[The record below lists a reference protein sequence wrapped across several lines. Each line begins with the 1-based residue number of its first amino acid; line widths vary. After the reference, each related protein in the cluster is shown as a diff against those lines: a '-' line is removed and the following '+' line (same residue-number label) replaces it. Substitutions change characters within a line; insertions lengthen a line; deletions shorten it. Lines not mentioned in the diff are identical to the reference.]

1 MRDTEL
7 SLRSLVSVDKLHYS
21 RKRRK
26 GDRAGIGYSPFFY
39 AKKSDGADN
48 NLRRLRNE
56 NIYNG
61 SDTKI
66 RNDETEY

>member
-26 GDRAGIGYSPFFY
+26 GDAAEIGSVPLFY
-39 AKKSDGADN
+39 ANKSDGADN
-48 NLRRLRNE
+48 NLRRLMNE
-56 NIYNG
+56 HIYYG
-61 SDTKI
+61 PDTMV